1 MANPWVHWAVFT
13 VIGIAFVLVMVIAA
27 IYIERRGIAYFA
39 ARVGPNRTGPFGI
52 FQAIA
57 DAIKVLFKEMITPAQ
72 SDKLVYWLAPAV
84 VFAPVIM
91 AYAVIPFQN
100 GAVLA
105 DLNIGLLF
113 VIAISTLSTLGVFMA
128 GWSSGNKYSML
139 GAMRMVAA
147 VVSYEIPVVLAMA
160 GVALLAGSLSLNDI
174 VLAQQRVPFILLQPL
189 GFLVLFLGGC
199 AEINRSPFDLMEADS
214 ELTAG
219 FHTEYSGMKF
229 AMFYLGEYGE
239 AVLMSTII
247 ATLFLGGWQG
257 PVLPPWLWLLVKIV
271 LVFFTMVWTRATL
284 PRVRIDQLMALAWKF
299 MFPLALINLLL
310 SGIEVLAWPQV
321 LPLYLI
327 PVNLAALVILVLL
340 WSKLYRVGG
349 GRVEV

>member
-1 MANPWVHWAVFT
+1 
-13 VIGIAFVLVMVIAA
+13 
-27 IYIERRGIAYFA
+27 
-39 ARVGPNRTGPFGI
+39 
-52 FQAIA
+52 
-57 DAIKVLFKEMITPAQ
+57 
-72 SDKLVYWLAPAV
+72 
-84 VFAPVIM
+84 
-91 AYAVIPFQN
+91 
-100 GAVLA
+100 
-105 DLNIGLLF
+105 
-113 VIAISTLSTLGVFMA
+113 
-128 GWSSGNKYSML
+128 
-139 GAMRMVAA
+139 
-147 VVSYEIPVVLAMA
+147 
-160 GVALLAGSLSLNDI
+160 
-174 VLAQQRVPFILLQPL
+174 
-189 GFLVLFLGGC
+189 
-199 AEINRSPFDLMEADS
+199 
-214 ELTAG
+214 
-219 FHTEYSGMKF
+219 
-229 AMFYLGEYGE
+229 MFYLGEYGE

-257 PVLPPWLWLLVKIV
+257 PVLPPWLWLIVKIV